1 MCWRRPLLAQIMSW
15 AAYTIILWPKLK
27 PRQTQSDL
35 TGTGGMIPPPSS
47 VMAESQP
54 PARGSRK
61 LRFNSFGA
69 TEVAGDIVCDLDD
82 RLRPGR
88 MPVRGAG
95 RICRSALQRRT
106 TQLNNPRQAAIP
118 NRGYARRCPLDLPQI
133 GVIGWRTTPKH
144 LCFGRV
150 SRCRGSPICRRQKAA
165 ERDSVQVSGSIP
177 TSMLDSQSPGTQSV
191 PRARHD

>member
-1 MCWRRPLLAQIMSW
+1 MSW
-15 AAYTIILWPKLK
+15 AAYTITLWPQIETPPDAKR
-27 PRQTQSDL
+27 PDGDR
-35 TGTGGMIPPPSS
+35 GMIPPPSS
-47 VMAESQP
+47 VMAESQS

-82 RLRPGR
+82 RLRPGG

-118 NRGYARRCPLDLPQI
+118 NRSYARRCPPDVPQI

-191 PRARHD
+191 PRARHE